1 MFLSHKISV
10 DKHFINNIIEE
21 LSNEL
26 NAKDDVI
33 KEYHTK
39 LEESVNKLET
49 KNNILSSQCETIRM
63 SETPDETFRNY
74 KITKKEFLYNIQ
86 KGRCCYCDKKISID
100 KMTSE
105 HLIPKS
111 LGGTK
116 QTGNIALA
124 CKKCNSK
131 RGSNIY
137 CSKSLE
143 ILQTRASRAWW
154 NDFYTTPK
162 IRQTLQPLGISTS
175 EERCLNNNML

>member
-26 NAKDDVI
+26 NAKDVLI

-39 LEESVNKLET
+39 LEELSNKLNT
-49 KNNILSSQCETIRM
+49 KNNIISSQCETIRIT
-63 SETPDETFRNY
+63 ETPDETFRKY

-100 KMTSE
+100 KMTTE

-111 LGGTK
+111 SGGTK

-124 CKKCNSK
+124 CKKCNNK

-143 ILQTRASRAWW
+143 ILQTRASTAWW
-154 NDFYTTPK
+154 DGFYTTPK
-162 IRQTLQPLGISTS
+162 IRQTMPI
-175 EERCLNNNML
+175 MDI